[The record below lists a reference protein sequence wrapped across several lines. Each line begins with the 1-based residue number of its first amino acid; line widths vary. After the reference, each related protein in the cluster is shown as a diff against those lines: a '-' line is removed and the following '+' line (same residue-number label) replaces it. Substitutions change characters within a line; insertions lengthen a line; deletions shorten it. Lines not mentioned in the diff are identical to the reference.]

1 MLISKMYHCGKN
13 ISCRDIAAF
22 GWYMILY
29 DNILTH
35 FRETW
40 KMGDHPAR
48 FWAGGWS
55 GTTFWM

>member
-1 MLISKMYHCGKN
+1 MYESKN

-55 GTTFWM
+55 GTIDEQMGKYY